1 LVRTTAEA
9 IEAATPYSVLSVE
22 RKIMNPQTGK
32 PLTNF
37 DIELNNYIIEVNDGG
52 GAGKLRQIQNNI
64 QPNTKKSDVI

>member
-1 LVRTTAEA
+1 
-9 IEAATPYSVLSVE
+9 
-22 RKIMNPQTGK
+22 MNPQTGK